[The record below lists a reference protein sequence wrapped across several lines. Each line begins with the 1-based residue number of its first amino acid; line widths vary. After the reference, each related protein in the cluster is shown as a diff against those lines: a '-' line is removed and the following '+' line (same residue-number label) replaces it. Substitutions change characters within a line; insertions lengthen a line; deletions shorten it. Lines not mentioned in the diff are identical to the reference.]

1 VVGVK
6 GVISV
11 NRRSNYRNRSS
22 LRQYVFAFALLALTG
37 CHDWNAKAPPES
49 KAERVD
55 LVLPD
60 SYAKMTIAASANE
73 LERSILE
80 TYATEPLDKG
90 KSNELVAK
98 ILVKKKQLVQKME
111 DYVVTPYKAPG
122 CITKE
127 IIKDCPKQVARNI
140 TEKCWKNFPEKSFD
154 CVKTIWVEQYFP
166 CNQAYQ
172 ECWPEVKE
180 AIGSRPVW
188 AIEIQ
193 DRKIPTSIWINHE
206 VFLRGLSLEAHG
218 SGLDI
223 RADMELGI
231 AIDLKTGILAASETV
246 EGALKCSSKFQVT
259 GRANTVLDSTLEI
272 DVSIDNFNMDIEN
285 ICMPGTV
292 EIADP
297 ALLTAPAYVL
307 KNPLER
313 VIHKEIQ
320 RKLSEK
326 IDSELADTLDFTNL
340 LNEFSSDLSEPLKL
354 NSGEWLQ
361 VNPRALA
368 VSQIYSTA
376 VGEDS
381 ILKVDAAV
389 VARPVIH
396 LQANAPASPRNPK
409 PPISVVDN
417 LVGGLVLDASGRYSL
432 VSADNI
438 LQKDI
443 RKFLKNKYPNA
454 PASVAAVHLY
464 QSGQQFVVGLT
475 LARATDGKVL
485 GDAYLWAR
493 PYVDE
498 IFQELRLQNV
508 RFDPDTQRV
517 LSKVAA
523 WLLSSKLEQFIQET
537 AAFRYGGLFEYL
549 QTDFDD
555 FKVENGST
563 ILHGDLKSVR
573 INDIW
578 IADNAINISAT
589 AKGNLTVSIK
599 GNAIP

>member
-1 VVGVK
+1 MK

-98 ILVKKKQLVQKME
+98 LLVKKKQLVQKME
-111 DYVVTPYKAPG
+111 DYIVTPYKAPG
-122 CITKE
+122 CVTKE
-127 IIKDCPKQVARNI
+127 IIKACPKQVAQNI
-140 TEKCWKNFPEKSFD
+140 TEKCWRNFLEKSFD

-166 CNQAYQ
+166 CNRAYQ

-193 DRKIPTSIWINHE
+193 DRKIPTSVWINHE
-206 VFLRGLSLEAHG
+206 VFLRGLTLQAHG
-218 SGLDI
+218 SGLNI

-231 AIDLKTGILAASETV
+231 AIDVKTGILAASETV
-246 EGALKCSSKFQVT
+246 EGPLKCSSKFQVT
-259 GRANTVLDSTLEI
+259 GRANTVVDNNLEI
-272 DVSIDNFNMDIEN
+272 DVSIDNFNMDIDK

-292 EIADP
+292 EVADP
-297 ALLTAPAYVL
+297 ALLNAPAYVL

-326 IDSELADTLDFTNL
+326 TGSEVADTLDFKNL
-340 LNEFSSDLSEPLKL
+340 LNEFSSDLSDSLKL
-354 NSGEWLQ
+354 NSDEWLQ
-361 VNPRALA
+361 VNPRAFA
-368 VSQIYSTA
+368 VSQVYSTA
-376 VGEDS
+376 VGEES
-381 ILKVDAAV
+381 ILKVDVAV
-389 VARPVIH
+389 VARPAIYP
-396 LQANAPASPRNPK
+396 QASAPANPRNPK

-417 LVGGLVLDASGRYSL
+417 LGDGLVLDASGRYSL
-432 VSADNI
+432 VSADN
-438 LQKDI
+438 LLHKEI

-498 IFQELRLQNV
+498 ISQELRLQNV
-508 RFDPDTQRV
+508 RFDSDTQRV
-517 LSKVAA
+517 LTKVAA
-523 WLLSSKLEQFIQET
+523 WLLSSKLEQFIQQS
-537 AAFRYGGLFEYL
+537 AAFKYGGLLEYF
-549 QTDFDD
+549 QTEFDD

-563 ILHGDLKSVR
+563 ILFGDLKSVG

-589 AKGNLTVSIK
+589 AKGNMTVSIK
-599 GNAIP
+599 GNEIP